1 MESPFYWE
9 KGQVYSTMAIR
20 KLADGRWQVQV
31 DVGLRLDGSRD
42 RRSKICRTERQAKKA
57 EAELMARRIVNG
69 GSSGR
74 MLLEDF
80 VEEYWLPEKK
90 PLCTWDTYRAYESHL
105 RNHILPA
112 LGKMNLCDIKHSHIQ
127 RMISGCATEKVA
139 KNARSTLRNVLQM
152 ALDYGAIQSNPASS
166 RGFRYPA
173 RIQKMHTLHGE
184 WLTDFRQ
191 HREVI
196 EAARGTRAFAILVL
210 GLCFGLRKGEILGL
224 DWEQVDF
231 EAGCIHIVQTY
242 VRQEKGSAVK
252 APKTPGSVRDIPMT
266 AYARELLASILP
278 ERATGPV
285 VRSAQGRMSPSGAAK
300 ALSRFTASHD
310 VPAVTILSLRH
321 SFATSA
327 IRAGINV
334 VSVSKW
340 LGHSS
345 VATTLNRYVKP
356 LQQDLKAD
364 VADVVDR
371 LYKAA

>member
-1 MESPFYWE
+1 
-9 KGQVYSTMAIR
+9 MAIR
-20 KLADGRWQVQV
+20 KLADGRYQVQV
-31 DVGLRLDGSRD
+31 DIGLKLDGSRD
-42 RRSKICRTERQAKKA
+42 RRSRICKTERAAKKV
-57 EAELMARRIVNG
+57 EVELMAQRIVANG
-69 GSSGR
+69 TSGR
-74 MLLEDF
+74 ISLEDF
-80 VEEYWLPEKK
+80 VEDFWKPEKK
-90 PLCTWDTYRAYESHL
+90 PICTYDTFRAYESNL
-105 RNHILPA
+105 RNHILPE
-112 LGKMNLCDIKHSHIQ
+112 LGKMELCDIKHVHVQ
-127 RMISGCATEKVA
+127 RMISACPTATTARK
-139 KNARSTLRNVLQM
+139 ARSTLCNVLQV
-152 ALDYGAIQSNPASS
+152 ALDLSAIRSNPASS
-166 RGFRYPA
+166 RNFRYPE
-173 RIQKMHTLHGE
+173 RIQRVRTLHGE

-196 EAARGTRAFAILVL
+196 EAARGTAAFAILVL

-231 EAGCIHIVQTY
+231 EAGCIHVVQTY
-242 VRQEKGSAVK
+242 VRSETGSDLK

-266 AYARELLASILP
+266 AYARSLLAEIAP
-278 ERATGPV
+278 ESRKGPV
-285 VRSAQGRMSPSGAAK
+285 ARSSQGRWSPSGAAK
-300 ALSRFTASHD
+300 AVARFTASHD
-310 VPAVTILSLRH
+310 VPKVTILSLRH

-356 LQQDLKAD
+356 LQQDLRTD